1 MRFTILVVD
10 DEKNIREGLAEAL
23 GLDGYKVRTAADGA
37 EGLRAVD
44 SGDVDL
50 VITDLK
56 MPALSGSDLLRT
68 VAGRYPGLPVII
80 LTGHGTIE
88 DAVDAMRFGAFDFLT
103 KPVNLDHLSLLVK
116 RALESRELA
125 RKNSELEAEVE
136 NQKRTSSI
144 IGSSPEMKRIFD
156 LLRRVAPTKASVLI
170 TGESGVGKELV
181 ADAIHNLSP
190 RRAGPLIKVH
200 CAALAES
207 LLESELFG
215 HEKGAFTGAQAR
227 KRGRFELANEG
238 TLFLDEIGE
247 INQNVQIK
255 ILRVLQ
261 ERRFERVG
269 GEETVETDVRIVA
282 ATNRDLK
289 KEIAEGRFRE
299 DLYYRL
305 NVVNIHVPPLRERR
319 DDIPVLAMA
328 FLKEFAQENGKH
340 LDGFDTKARSA
351 LYAWTW
357 PGNVRELRNCVE
369 SAVVMSRGAMVGIDD
384 LPPSV
389 RSSGEERDIR
399 VPAGSSLADAEK
411 ILIRETLAAQN
422 GNKSRTAEI
431 LGIGRKTLY
440 QKIEDYAIETEGAS
454 GAAVGTAETAAAD
467 TAAGKAAQDAAGRE
481 GDV

>member
-1 MRFTILVVD
+1 MRFTILVAD

-23 GLDGYKVRTAADGA
+23 VIDGYAARTAADGA
-37 EGLRAVD
+37 EALKEVET
-44 SGDVDL
+44 GDIDL
-50 VITDLK
+50 VITDLR
-56 MPALSGSDLLRT
+56 MPAKSGTEVLKT
-68 VAGRYPGLPVII
+68 VVGRYPGLPVIV

-88 DAVDAMRFGAFDFLT
+88 DAVAAMRSGAFDFVT

-125 RKNSELEAEVE
+125 RKNRELEAEVE
-136 NQKRTSSI
+136 SQKRTRSI
-144 IGSSPEMKRIFD
+144 IGASAEMKKVFD
-156 LLRRVAPTKASVLI
+156 MVRRVAPTRASVLI

-190 RRAGPLIKVH
+190 RRDGPLVKVH

-215 HEKGAFTGAQAR
+215 HEKGSFTGAQAR

-247 INQNVQIK
+247 INQNVQVK

-261 ERRFERVG
+261 EHKFERVG
-269 GEETVETDVRIVA
+269 GEETVEVDVRIVA

-305 NVVNIHVPPLRERR
+305 NVVNIHVPPLRDRR
-319 DDIPVLAMA
+319 DDIPLLAMA
-328 FLKEFAQENGKH
+328 ALKEFAEENGKK
-340 LDGFDTKARSA
+340 LEGFDPKARQA
-351 LYAWTW
+351 LYSFIW

-369 SAVVMSRGAMVGIDD
+369 SAVVMARGPLVGIED

-389 RSSGEERDIR
+389 RSSGDERDIR
-399 VPAGSSLADAEK
+399 IPPGSSLQDAEK
-411 ILIRETLAAQN
+411 LLIRETLVAQG
-422 GNKSRTAEI
+422 GNKSRTAEV

-440 QKIEDYAIETEGAS
+440 QKIEEYGI
-454 GAAVGTAETAAAD
+454 ETAA
-467 TAAGKAAQDAAGRE
+467 RE
-481 GDV
+481 NSAST